1 MCSLTGSLSL
11 QSPDWPPFANRMI
24 VSGFLVGQKS
34 GIMKDAAQE
43 HFACYRDEDD
53 PETKL
58 ERNRLARQ
66 LKAMGIQYKSLCVG
80 CDGSCSLNLSGT
92 PIADL
97 APLKDVPVT
106 RLCLQGCYRITDV
119 SPLESTKVAWL
130 NIARTRVMD
139 LSPLRDLPL
148 TDLILHRTQIASLA
162 PLRDTSLRSLD
173 IRSTRITDVSPLRH
187 VPLSELLFFPA
198 RVTKGLAVLRG
209 IETLKK
215 INRRPTADFWKQ
227 YGGSAEAQ
235 NKSRQT

>member
-1 MCSLTGSLSL
+1 
-11 QSPDWPPFANRMI
+11 
-24 VSGFLVGQKS
+24 
-34 GIMKDAAQE
+34 MKHAAQE
-43 HFACYRDEDD
+43 HFVCYRDEDD

-58 ERNRLARQ
+58 ERSRLARQ
-66 LKAMGIQYKSLCVG
+66 LEAKGIRYKSLRVG

-106 RLCLQGCYRITDV
+106 RLCLQGCYQIIDIA
-119 SPLESTKVAWL
+119 PLESTKVAWL

-162 PLRDTSLRSLD
+162 SLRDTSLRSLD

-198 RVTKGLAVLRG
+198 WVTKGLPVLRE
-209 IETLKK
+209 IETLTK
-215 INRRPTADFWKQ
+215 INRRPAADFWKQ
-227 YGGSAEAQ
+227 YGGRAEAE
-235 NKSRQT
+235 NKLCQT